1 MADLLEIQ
9 SVALLAVSDNSATNT
24 ALVGRTEKQQR
35 NYQAGFKKLC
45 EMIFAIAKMQKFFI
59 DNKALKEYCL

>member
-1 MADLLEIQ
+1 MFLFLADLLEIQ
-9 SVALLAVSDNSATNT
+9 SVALLVVSDNSATNT

-45 EMIFAIAKMQKFFI
+45 EIIFAIAKM
-59 DNKALKEYCL
+59 